1 MSMRDNYRG
10 AKPHHSDSKST
21 AGSNRGGNKMG
32 GKRFTI
38 NLDFDDEE
46 FDTPA
51 DRMRREK
58 RKQQEVFTCKPS
70 SVRNKGNNDMVQLFA
85 SEETGP
91 KQMEN
96 TAWADTLAKQSTA
109 ESIGERTAR
118 NGTNMRRKDS
128 SSVDVVDDLHITNL
142 PDDFL
147 ADVGTYL
154 SKPSRA
160 LFSAAMTAPS
170 ASWRKVNWARQPSV
184 TSRAI
189 VSSSPS
195 DRSKMQ
201 GKTAKRRAV
210 RCL

>member
-1 MSMRDNYRG
+1 ML
-10 AKPHHSDSKST
+10 
-21 AGSNRGGNKMG
+21 G

-38 NLDFDDEE
+38 SLDFDDEE

-91 KQMEN
+91 KKMEN
-96 TAWADTLAKQSTA
+96 TAWADTLAQQSTMEA
-109 ESIGERTAR
+109 IGERTAS
-118 NGTNMRRKDS
+118 NGTNKRRKDS
-128 SSVDVVDDLHITNL
+128 SSVVDGVDDLHITNL

-154 SKPSRA
+154 SSLLHRDHYQA
-160 LFSAAMTAPS
+160 
-170 ASWRKVNWARQPSV
+170 
-184 TSRAI
+184 
-189 VSSSPS
+189 
-195 DRSKMQ
+195 
-201 GKTAKRRAV
+201 
-210 RCL
+210 